1 MQPLYEPVTDAAT
14 LDAADDDPVDA
25 ALAWH
30 GGDVRA
36 TIETL
41 LADCAHLQRQF
52 DLMRAAMGRGF
63 TRGWE
68 PSVRRDQT

>member
-1 MQPLYEPVTDAAT
+1 MQPLCEPVTDAAT
-14 LDAADDDPVDA
+14 LDAADDDPVNA

-68 PSVRRDQT
+68 PSVRRD